1 MAVKASRVRDT
12 NYPQAHLPPV
22 RYKLRRN
29 SYTRPGVREC
39 CKTNCSK
46 TVWRP
51 EVNVDE
57 KITRVKKKVC
67 DCALYVEVT

>member
-29 SYTRPGVREC
+29 SYTRCTGSFAVLRDQAYVNAAKQTVRKLC
-39 CKTNCSK
+39 GDP
-46 TVWRP
+46 R
-51 EVNVDE
+51 
-57 KITRVKKKVC
+57 
-67 DCALYVEVT
+67 